1 MDGPEPDSTRISAG
15 SGSESTGPSR
25 RPAKLAPLLIL
36 LIGAGCVVVMALNG
50 AAGDGIVLGL
60 SAAVFTLVGVLILYR
75 TDGNRIGWVMAAIG
89 LSLFVSG
96 VAALADEESA
106 IALAVGGAVWLSWFV
121 LLGLLVYW
129 FPTGRPV
136 TPRWRFLGWLAVPMA
151 LISASYV
158 VAETLCVEPADGGDC
173 EVWLD
178 NPIGITGVP
187 NPEYGDFSTVGYM
200 VLIVF
205 IVLSAASLVVR
216 FVRSRGVERLQ
227 LKWFAFAV
235 VSLIVATLAQET
247 LADLTPI
254 PLLAWDLLWGM
265 AVLALPVAIGLSV
278 LRYRL
283 YEIDRIVSR
292 TVTYLLVVGL
302 LGLVFFGVV
311 TLITSFLPAESDLA
325 VAASTLAVAALFNP
339 VRRRVQ
345 VWIDRR
351 FNRARYDAQKVMD
364 AFADSLRDRVDA
376 AELSDGWRDVVS
388 ETMQPSAAAVWIRP

>member
-1 MDGPEPDSTRISAG
+1 MDGLEPGSTRISAG
-15 SGSESTGPSR
+15 RFEARGKSR
-25 RPAKLAPLLIL
+25 RPAKMAPLLIL
-36 LIGAGCVVVMALNG
+36 LIGAGCFVVIALEG
-50 AAGDGIVLGL
+50 VAREGIELAL

-89 LSLFVSG
+89 LSLFVGG
-96 VAALADEESA
+96 VANLADEESA
-106 IALAVGGAVWLSWFV
+106 IALAVGGALWLSWFV

-151 LISASYV
+151 LIAASYV
-158 VAETLCVEPADGGDC
+158 VAETLCVEPAPSGDC
-173 EVWLD
+173 EVWVD

-187 NPEYGDFSTVGYM
+187 NPEYGDLSTVGYM

-205 IVLSAASLVVR
+205 IVLSATSLVVR
-216 FVRSRGVERLQ
+216 FIRARGVERLQ

-235 VSLIVATLAQET
+235 VSLILATVAQET

-254 PLLAWDLLWGM
+254 PMLAWDVLWGV

-302 LGLVFFGVV
+302 LGSVFFGAVP
-311 TLITSFLPAESDLA
+311 LITSFLPAESDLA

-364 AFADSLRDRVDA
+364 AFAESLRDRVDA
-376 AELSDGWRDVVS
+376 TELSDGWRDVVA
-388 ETMQPSAAAVWIRP
+388 ETMQPAAVSVWIRP

>member
-1 MDGPEPDSTRISAG
+1 MDELEPGSTRISAG
-15 SGSESTGPSR
+15 WGSEARGPSGR
-25 RPAKLAPLLIL
+25 SAKMAPLLIL
-36 LIGAGCVVVMALNG
+36 LIGVGCVVVIALNG
-50 AAGDGIVLGL
+50 GGGEGLVIVL

-96 VAALADEESA
+96 VADLADEESA
-106 IALAVGGAVWLSWFV
+106 IALAVGGALWLSWFV

-158 VAETLCVEPADGGDC
+158 VAETLCVEEAPGGDC
-173 EVWLD
+173 EVWVD
-178 NPIGITGVP
+178 NPIGIAGVP
-187 NPEYGDFSTVGYM
+187 NPEYGDLSTVGYM

-205 IVLSAASLVVR
+205 IVLSATSLVVR
-216 FVRSRGVERLQ
+216 FIRARGVERLQ

-235 VSLIVATLAQET
+235 VSLILATVAQET

-254 PLLAWDLLWGM
+254 PTLAWDLFWGV

-302 LGLVFFGVV
+302 LASVFFGAV

-325 VAASTLAVAALFNP
+325 VAASTLTVAALFNP

-364 AFADSLRDRVDA
+364 AFAESLRDRVDA
-376 AELSDGWRDVVS
+376 AELSDGWRDVVA
-388 ETMQPSAAAVWIRP
+388 ETMQPAAVSVWIRT

>member
-25 RPAKLAPLLIL
+25 RPTKLAPLLIL

-216 FVRSRGVERLQ
+216 FIRSRGVERLQ

>member
-36 LIGAGCVVVMALNG
+36 LIGAGCVVVIALNG
-50 AAGDGIVLGL
+50 AGGDGIVLGL

-216 FVRSRGVERLQ
+216 FIRSRGVERLQ

-376 AELSDGWRDVVS
+376 AELSNGWRDVVA
-388 ETMQPSAAAVWIRP
+388 ETMQPSAASVWIRP

>member
-1 MDGPEPDSTRISAG
+1 L
-15 SGSESTGPSR
+15 R
-25 RPAKLAPLLIL
+25 RPAKIAPLLIL
-36 LIGAGCVVVMALNG
+36 LIGAGCVVVIALEGG
-50 AAGDGIVLGL
+50 AGEGIELAL

-158 VAETLCVEPADGGDC
+158 VAETLCVEPAPGGDC
-173 EVWLD
+173 QVWVD
-178 NPIGITGVP
+178 NPIGIAGVP

-205 IVLSAASLVVR
+205 IVLSATSLVVR
-216 FVRSRGVERLQ
+216 FIRSRGVERLQ

-235 VSLIVATLAQET
+235 VSLIMATLAQET

-254 PLLAWDLLWGM
+254 PMLAWDLLWGM

-364 AFADSLRDRVDA
+364 AFAESLRDRVDA
-376 AELSDGWRDVVS
+376 AELSDGWRDVVA